1 MAAKLKYKRMLI
13 TRMQTK
19 FRSFATFH
27 NLINSHWSLPLN
39 ILVETRKKQ
48 VHNVSKLY
56 THYDI
61 SVGCGLGLV
70 RIDWRADLFPVVW
83 RIFPTF
89 LSADF
94 LHSLLLS
101 FFQVRQKKVKM
112 TIKTQLIGRD
122 PRNDSEMTTFYF
134 SMYF

>member
-19 FRSFATFH
+19 FQSLATFH
-27 NLINSHWSLPLN
+27 NLINSHWSRPLN

-70 RIDWRADLFPVVW
+70 RIDWRADYSQSSGGFFPHSC
-83 RIFPTF
+83 RQIFSIPYCYV
-89 LSADF
+89 
-94 LHSLLLS
+94 

-122 PRNDSEMTTFYF
+122 PRQDIEKTTFYF
-134 SMYF
+134 SIYF